1 MLKEIL
7 TSNNIVE
14 SINNNM
20 DYLLV
25 LIPELKSII
34 KFPHKNPRHH
44 LDVWNHTLY
53 ALSFSENDFEIR
65 LCLLLHDIGKP
76 FSYQD
81 DEGNIRHFYGHPL
94 KSAMIAKEILDRFD
108 YDEDF
113 KEEVYYLIL
122 KHDTP
127 ITEDDIKNNPEL
139 SRKRYKIQV
148 CDSLA
153 HNPSDIKRR
162 TKYLSKIKSMIKANR

>member
-14 SINNNM
+14 SINNYM

-25 LIPELKSII
+25 VIPELKSII
-34 KFPHKNPRHH
+34 KFPHKNPGHH

-81 DEGNIRHFYGHPL
+81 GDGNIRHFHGHAM